1 MNTSLRQWGR
11 GWGERVQASQLNR
24 FRHGSLLHVKRTPV
38 ALYAMGFLSF
48 FLFGL
53 VQAGYGPSYPLFGR
67 EYGQSATAVGA
78 IASLHFAATAVG
90 ILALGLM
97 LRRLSLRNSLMF
109 AFLILLLGLLGVALS
124 PAWGLVLASAA
135 LGGLGYGVLS
145 AGFNLAFAEL
155 GPGPSNLVNGM
166 FGVGSVVSPT
176 VIALMARPNHA
187 PPFLLM
193 AALAAVLAV
202 SVRLL
207 WPKPLAG
214 TGPEATP
221 APVPLVSR
229 RTVGLFGLCFF
240 LYVGIEAGFGNWATT
255 YLSRLGAAEPAVLTS
270 GYWLALTAGR
280 FASAALGSRLP
291 PRTTITFATCGAMLG
306 SALMLLGGLRL
317 APAGLMLAGFCI
329 APIFSAQLAWFT
341 RTQRPNLAPYML
353 MMGGLGGALL
363 PALTGWALPWLGPAS
378 VPLSPLLISAL
389 LLALVWRLDRLLTL
403 GAAQSAGGWKLPNRA
418 ADR

>member
-1 MNTSLRQWGR
+1 MAEQT
-11 GWGERVQASQLNR
+11 ERPTERRLNR
-24 FRHGSLLHVKRTPV
+24 FRHASLLAVTKGPIS
-38 ALYAMGFLSF
+38 LYAMGFMSF

-78 IASLHFAATAVG
+78 IASLHFAATAAG
-90 ILALGLM
+90 ILLLGLA
-97 LRRLSLRNSLMF
+97 LKRLSLRGSLML
-109 AFLILLLGLLGVALS
+109 AFSVLLLGLLGVALS

-135 LGGLGYGVLS
+135 LGGLGYGMLS

-176 VIALMARPNHA
+176 VIALLARTGHA

-193 AALAAVLAV
+193 AALAAVLAL

-207 WPKPLAG
+207 WPRSLAG
-214 TGPEATP
+214 ADTEQTQAP
-221 APVPLVSR
+221 APLFSR
-229 RTVGLFGLCFF
+229 QTVGLFGLCFF

-255 YLSRLGAAEPAVLTS
+255 YLTRLGAAAPAVLTS

-280 FASAALGSRLP
+280 FASAALGSRVR
-291 PRTTITFATCGAMLG
+291 PRTMITWASFGAMLG

-317 APAGLMLAGFCI
+317 APFGLMLAGFCI
-329 APIFSAQLAWFT
+329 APIFSTQLAWFT
-341 RTQRPNLAPYML
+341 RTQPPLLAPYML
-353 MMGGLGGALL
+353 MLGGLGGALL
-363 PALTGWALPWLGPAS
+363 PAVTGWALPWLGSAS

-389 LLALVWRLDRLLTL
+389 LVGLVWRLDGLLRA
-403 GAAQSAGGWKLPNRA
+403 GSAQAAGSWNLPKRA
-418 ADR
+418 ADH